1 MSTTSHSAHSAATSE
16 KQALHGFPR
25 SISKPNKLPKSLVE
39 FWAKPVVISPA
50 TTTTDASS
58 VAASSTTTAATTT
71 SKLRMVHVRNSSK
84 RELQTSVETLDR
96 SAETSQDEVKSQRSS
111 SGRQRLFDSHTTS
124 SSVSS
129 QDTRQKSSLDAR
141 PAVLEENTP
150 LNTPSGEDEVAL
162 VNSNTNSPSVSAPT
176 QDEPQA
182 QVPALPPKR
191 AFVFVSGDYSE
202 DDDPFATPN
211 HSAHHGNI
219 SLASPEIVVDH
230 PHSTSFDSRQQGH
243 ASWVWDGETQEII
256 PHTTVVDVSA
266 YSSTDGRIVDV
277 LETTLHTNDET
288 VKSVDAE
295 MRQTSVCGSRQSQSD
310 ASAAEMTGIDARE
323 ALDTDMDT
331 PGMAMLTDD
340 ETETTYGPNMPGKYQ
355 TVKWSET
362 KGFVPSDYVMANVV
376 NDDETETT
384 YGPKMPEE
392 YQTVKWGETK
402 GFVPSDYVM
411 ANVVNAANNAIQT
424 ASDHFSDMSNSSFP
438 STMFHSVQNDKP
450 VADVEDSPSRVKEH
464 QDNWTGIA
472 QSPSQ
477 ADLNRSEFSEG
488 IMANIVSAA
497 NAAIQEKADQ
507 STEDSTGTRPRPKHL
522 DIGETPLRSNR
533 QEDCSDA
540 WKRQSPQKPVRSSP
554 PSRRIMNA
562 SPKPPSPQSSPLAM
576 RRTLSIGDSKPS
588 IRNEDT
594 DVSFHDDEEDDDE
607 STSASSYFRDDTPGV
622 NFDRLFTALVD
633 FVSPPDDQSSV
644 DTMST
649 MSRRWQ
655 PSFDQASQQDASRAS
670 PKPRQVR
677 PDPSNA
683 FLDIR
688 SWWTHE
694 FQTKRT
700 APVPAVKRT
709 DASTNQA
716 AEIPWLNKFQA
727 SMFEQQKSKTNGKVK
742 ECEQKSYLDNTSFD
756 ALEEI
761 ATALKQ
767 KKDAKPAGGLRPAHD
782 AISEQFLSLF
792 ERLRAGKETAELN
805 SSRNSDDGIEV
816 TIDDSRRPD
825 VLREEEVSLVHIFTK
840 EPGLSTSIDDRST
853 SPDTAISLPGHKLQ
867 LQPISFDGFKNER
880 RTNSLNVP
888 VTLRTRSEPRSLP
901 YIRTDFSISEF
912 IAKDQS
918 FTTPENSVLIHNDDK
933 SLSPIVAAPESPI
946 QVDADLPLSNKSYVN
961 DSNENEEFSNQ
972 RLRCQTS
979 AGESSIEQQLRDL
992 YTVVQKHRSAIHL
1005 AEISADIL
1013 VASYGE
1019 TEDTIYRTPA
1029 PTQAKSCK
1037 HSSPGQLTPLTADET
1052 DTGPDLDPKAHN
1064 RQSRVRRRAPKISI
1078 TTLSGNGPYST
1089 TRNQPS
1095 PELGAN
1101 VFVCSLPPPILPND
1115 MTFGQGP
1122 IWNIRPVSPSPM
1134 RNSHRHL
1141 GRSFESDSG
1150 LTHLG
1155 YELPLIPNKDQDD
1168 EPDASTSPKRRNLL
1182 RKNMSSYSIMED
1194 DTVASNNISND
1205 RNYPSVQL
1213 RAGSATKET
1222 PSKCLLDMAAP
1233 LQSDATRGSLIISPG
1248 NAIQADESMQKR
1260 SSSPRSRK
1268 SLFGR
1273 QLSLSWLKRPNKQ
1286 KATYWK
1292 KGSILD
1298 EESDFNNDSTHDSSF
1313 ISIHLDKKMV
1323 PVRMPFDKLNI
1334 DESAEESFYGSLNG
1348 YSVESQ
1354 ESSREWTVPP
1364 RRTVGQNKT
1373 WRPSLQGLDDTWE
1386 EDDGPRLENIPPTGF
1401 ALRARSFQP
1410 QTSLRM
1416 IHRHSTSPVR
1426 RTNIKGKNNRR
1437 SVSPQVNT
1445 LPVRS
1450 FLSRSSSVPDMRG
1463 ECFVPAPKRTTPPPS
1478 TQFRARPMG
1487 DISWAPPQRVTIMK
1501 QQRNQQPPQRLNTS
1515 TSSEYSYTVPPAAT
1529 WEEFNGFSFEFW
1541 QPQEI

>member
-1 MSTTSHSAHSAATSE
+1 
-16 KQALHGFPR
+16 
-25 SISKPNKLPKSLVE
+25 
-39 FWAKPVVISPA
+39 
-50 TTTTDASS
+50 
-58 VAASSTTTAATTT
+58 
-71 SKLRMVHVRNSSK
+71 
-84 RELQTSVETLDR
+84 
-96 SAETSQDEVKSQRSS
+96 VKSQRSS

-129 QDTRQKSSLDAR
+129 QDTKKKSSLDAR
-141 PAVLEENTP
+141 PAVVLENTP
-150 LNTPSGEDEVAL
+150 LNTPGGEDEVALL

-176 QDEPQA
+176 KDEPQA
-182 QVPALPPKR
+182 QVPELPPKR
-191 AFVFVSGDYSE
+191 AFVFVSGDFNE

-211 HSAHHGNI
+211 HSTHHGNI
-219 SLASPEIVVDH
+219 SVASSPEIVVDH

-243 ASWVWDGETQEII
+243 ATWVWDGENQEIN

-266 YSSTDGRIVDV
+266 YSSTDGRIADV
-277 LETTLHTNDET
+277 LESTLTTDDEA
-288 VKSVDAE
+288 VKSVDSE
-295 MRQTSVCGSRQSQSD
+295 MRQSSVCGSRQSQSD
-310 ASAAEMTGIDARE
+310 NSAAEMMGIDERE

-331 PGMAMLTDD
+331 PGIVMLTDD
-340 ETETTYGPNMPGKYQ
+340 ETETTYGPKMPG
-355 TVKWSET
+355 
-362 KGFVPSDYVMANVV
+362 
-376 NDDETETT
+376 
-384 YGPKMPEE
+384 E

-402 GFVPSDYVM
+402 DFVPSDYVM
-411 ANVVNAANNAIQT
+411 ANVVNAANEAIQT
-424 ASDHFSDMSNSSFP
+424 GSDHFSDMSNSSFP
-438 STMFHSVQNDKP
+438 LTLFHSVHNDMP
-450 VADVEDSPSRVKEH
+450 EADIEESPSRVKDH
-464 QDNWTGIA
+464 QNWTAIG
-472 QSPSQ
+472 QSPSH

-497 NAAIQEKADQ
+497 NAAIQEKVDQ
-507 STEDSTGTRPRPKHL
+507 STEDSTVTRSRPKHL

-562 SPKPPSPQSSPLAM
+562 SPKPPSPHSSPLAM

-607 STSASSYFRDDTPGV
+607 STSASSYFRDETSGV

-670 PKPRQVR
+670 PKPRQVQ

-700 APVPAVKRT
+700 APVPAAKTT

-742 ECEQKSYLDNTSFD
+742 EREQKSYLDATSFD

-761 ATALKQ
+761 ATALKH
-767 KKDAKPAGGLRPAHD
+767 KKDAKPAGGLRTAHD

-816 TIDDSRRPD
+816 TIDDSRRPE
-825 VLREEEVSLVHIFTK
+825 VLREEDVSLVHIFTQ
-840 EPGLSTSIDDRST
+840 EPRLSTSIDDRST
-853 SPDTAISLPGHKLQ
+853 SPDTALSLPGHKLQ
-867 LQPISFDGFKNER
+867 LQPISLDGFKNER

-901 YIRTDFSISEF
+901 NTRTDFSISEF

-946 QVDADLPLSNKSYVN
+946 QVATDLPLSNKSYVN
-961 DSNENEEFSNQ
+961 DSDENEEFSKQ
-972 RLRCQTS
+972 RFRCQTS

-992 YTVVQKHRSAIHL
+992 YAVVQKHRSAIHL
-1005 AEISADIL
+1005 AEISADIQD
-1013 VASYGE
+1013 ADNGE

-1029 PTQAKSCK
+1029 PTQAKSCR

-1052 DTGPDLDPKAHN
+1052 DTSPG
-1064 RQSRVRRRAPKISI
+1064 QSRVRRRAPKISI

-1122 IWNIRPVSPSPM
+1122 IWNIRPVSPSPT
-1134 RNSHRHL
+1134 RNRHRHL
-1141 GRSFESDSG
+1141 GTSFESDSG

-1155 YELPLIPNKDQDD
+1155 YELPLIPNKDQND

-1182 RKNMSSYSIMED
+1182 RMNMSSYSIMKD
-1194 DTVASNNISND
+1194 DSVASNNISND
-1205 RNYPSVQL
+1205 RNHPSVQL

-1222 PSKCLLDMAAP
+1222 PSKCLLDKAAP
-1233 LQSDATRGSLIISPG
+1233 LQSDATRGPLIISPS
-1248 NAIQADESMQKR
+1248 NATQADESMQKR

-1268 SLFGR
+1268 PLLGR

-1298 EESDFNNDSTHDSSF
+1298 EESDFNNDSTHDSSY
-1313 ISIHLDKKMV
+1313 IRIHLDKKMA
-1323 PVRMPFDKLNI
+1323 PVRMPSDKLNV
-1334 DESAEESFYGSLNG
+1334 DDTAEESFYGSLNG

-1364 RRTVGQNKT
+1364 KRTVGQNKT

-1386 EDDGPRLENIPPTGF
+1386 EDDGPRLENIPPTGLAF
-1401 ALRARSFQP
+1401 RARSFQP
-1410 QTSLRM
+1410 QTSLRT
-1416 IHRHSTSPVR
+1416 IHRHSISPVR
-1426 RTNIKGKNNRR
+1426 RTNIKGNRR
-1437 SVSPQVNT
+1437 SESPQVNT

-1450 FLSRSSSVPDMRG
+1450 FLSRSSSVPDMRR
-1463 ECFVPAPKRTTPPPS
+1463 ECFVPAPKRTTPP

-1487 DISWAPPQRVTIMK
+1487 DISWAPPQQVTIMK
-1501 QQRNQQPPQRLNTS
+1501 QQHKQQPPQRLNTS

-1529 WEEFNGFSFEFW
+1529 WEEFNGFSFDFW